1 MQKTFKIDYRVFAM
15 GSVYSGQQTVIA
27 KNKDE
32 AVEILKKDRPN
43 LINVTK
49 IQEE

>member
-15 GSVYSGQQTVIA
+15 GSVYSGQKTVIA

-32 AVEILKKDRPN
+32 AIEILKKNQPN
-43 LINVTK
+43 VINITK
-49 IQEE
+49 IQRD